1 MTVARW
7 CAVISVRPSRT
18 LSSMTDGFLE
28 ELEAHGEV
36 RLGLPAA
43 NALGM
48 LRDRWVFIGQDHH
61 VLRALIEQLSKDPEY
76 LGFARQILTISDSRL
91 TAIHDGTEPFIADK
105 AFSADDAR
113 VIERAALV
121 ALSLD
126 ADWAEPIPRILRRA
140 AIAPQTAAKSA
151 PSQAAAFALA
161 RAIMVAPTPESV
173 AGLADTTR
181 DVRHAGIKK
190 KFTRYIKEARRA
202 LASRPDVALRLPF
215 ETSPTKAQLTT
226 WSKSL
231 EAGWLTCASWPY
243 QTWIDAAFAVPVAP
257 ISANL
262 VWQVVDGP
270 TFLGSPGD
278 FADSAGDPV
287 PVSTTSRIRLWHP
300 AAATPGERDAWRLRV
315 RNHHLVQPFAQV
327 FREHYASADADRLV
341 TSHAVLSVRQLTGL
355 YRAEGWTSEGHETI
369 SRRAGAV
376 GAEMWFD
383 GSVYPGSGLQTC
395 SAVGL
400 RVGALGVAA
409 DGSVTITADGCD
421 DLPAVSEIIRSAD
434 LILSASTVAIES
446 ASESASFSAQSPAG
460 VLATRR
466 VILEHVL
473 AELESAEPVRIAQRH
488 VEVNGFRISIATGRV
503 TRDGDPVDI
512 TPKKRHDVWQPASD
526 RLLTTVVGTVAAI
539 LDRDV

>member
-1 MTVARW
+1 
-7 CAVISVRPSRT
+7 
-18 LSSMTDGFLE
+18 MTDGFLR

-48 LRDRWVFIGQDHH
+48 LRDRWVFIGQDHD
-61 VLRALIEQLSKDPEY
+61 VLRALIEELSKDREY
-76 LGFARQILTISDSRL
+76 LEFARRILTVADSRL
-91 TAIHDGTEPFIADK
+91 AAIHAGTEPFIADK

-126 ADWAEPIPRILRRA
+126 ADWAEPIPRILWRA
-140 AIAPQTAAKSA
+140 AIAPQVAAKSA

-173 AGLADTTR
+173 GGLADTTR

-202 LASRPDVALRLPF
+202 LAGRPDVALRLPF
-215 ETSPTKAQLTT
+215 ETTPTKAQLTT
-226 WSKSL
+226 WTKSL
-231 EAGWLTCASWPY
+231 EAGWLVSASWSY
-243 QTWIDAAFAVPVAP
+243 QTWIDAAFAVPVAS

-262 VWQVVDGP
+262 VWQVVNGP
-270 TFLGSPGD
+270 AFLGSTGD
-278 FADSAGDPV
+278 FADAAGHPVTVSAA
-287 PVSTTSRIRLWHP
+287 SRIRLWHP
-300 AAATPGERDAWRLRV
+300 AAAAPAERDAWRLRI
-315 RNHHLVQPFAQV
+315 RNRQLVQPFAQV
-327 FREHYASADADRLV
+327 FREHYASTDADRLV
-341 TSHAVLSVRQLTGL
+341 AGHAVLNVLQLTGL

-376 GAEMWFD
+376 AAEMWFD
-383 GSVYPGSGLQTC
+383 GSVYPGSGLETC

-400 RVGALGVAA
+400 RVGALGIAA
-409 DGSVTITADGCD
+409 DGSGTIVADGCH

-434 LILSASTVAIES
+434 LILSASTVAVES
-446 ASESASFSAQSPAG
+446 ASESGHSSTQSPAG

-473 AELESAEPVRIAQRH
+473 AEIDSAAPIRITQRH
-488 VEVNGFRISIATGRV
+488 IEVNGFRISLATGRV

-512 TPKKRHDVWQPASD
+512 TPRKRHGLWQPESD
-526 RLLTTVVGTVAAI
+526 QLLTTIVGTVVAV
-539 LDRDV
+539 LDCGA